1 MPDPIRVLIVDDHR
15 VVRQGLRDF
24 LKTYADIDVVAEA
37 EDGLRA
43 VALAREHVPDVILM
57 DLLMPEMDGVGAI
70 GQIVVFSPATR
81 IIVLTSYTEDEYLFP
96 AMHAGAQGYLLKDV
110 EPEELVSAIRAAV
123 RGHATLHPSVA
134 ARLVRGAHHPSNDSL
149 ADLSERELDVLRLI
163 ARGLSNKEIAE
174 TLSIAE
180 GTVKSHVSNILSKLH
195 LAHRTQAAL
204 YALKRKLVSLDDPH
218 PTEDN

>member
-81 IIVLTSYTEDEYLFP
+81 IIVLTSYTEDE
-96 AMHAGAQGYLLKDV
+96 
-110 EPEELVSAIRAAV
+110 
-123 RGHATLHPSVA
+123 
-134 ARLVRGAHHPSNDSL
+134 
-149 ADLSERELDVLRLI
+149 
-163 ARGLSNKEIAE
+163 
-174 TLSIAE
+174 
-180 GTVKSHVSNILSKLH
+180 
-195 LAHRTQAAL
+195 
-204 YALKRKLVSLDDPH
+204 
-218 PTEDN
+218 